1 MRTYII
7 IIAILLVFG
16 AIQFIRPERNLATVE
31 SRYDVFYLT
40 ETNSELI
47 RTVKMACYDCHSDRT
62 AYPWYA
68 SIAPVS
74 WLIGQHVKNG
84 KRHLD
89 FSRWT
94 VYDKQERISKL
105 LEIKEVLQQAEMP
118 PSIYLLMHSDAKL
131 SGPQRSMIIQWADS
145 LSEQIQLSLN

>member
-1 MRTYII
+1 MRKYVII
-7 IIAILLVFG
+7 IVFLFVIG

-31 SRYDVFYLT
+31 SRYDIFYLT
-40 ETNSELI
+40 ETNPELV

-74 WLIGQHVKNG
+74 WMIAQHVKNG
-84 KRHLD
+84 KKHLD

-94 VYDKQERISKL
+94 VYDKQERLHKL
-105 LEIKEVLQQAEMP
+105 NDIREVLKLAEMP
-118 PSIYLLMHSDAKL
+118 PAAYLLMHSEAKL
-131 SGPQRSMIIQWADS
+131 SDSQRSMIIQWADS
-145 LSEQIQLSLN
+145 LSAQIQVGLN